1 MKLGINFLIVIIII
15 AMTFFC
21 VSASD
26 TTTKFKTGPFMGSVD
41 LGMICND
48 LNISKPMQGERL
60 SGESYTNYHLKM
72 CGTSISLTRLD
83 EDIFNST
90 QTFSSSVTESL
101 LLSGAD
107 KDTVLVYD
115 RKINSKTGA
124 VGRGYVPK
132 RDSILFVAYFNVSPK
147 TRGFIAIWDNET
159 EMKSILKTIKVTEA
173 A

>member
-1 MKLGINFLIVIIII
+1 MKLGIRFLIVLIII
-15 AMTFFC
+15 AMTSVC

-72 CGTSISLTRLD
+72 CGVSISLTRLD
-83 EDIFNST
+83 GATFNST
-90 QTFSSSVTESL
+90 KTLGSSVADSL

-107 KDTVLVYD
+107 KDTVVVYD
-115 RKINSKTGA
+115 RKIDSKPGA

-132 RDSILFVAYFNVSPK
+132 SDSILFVANFDVSPK
-147 TRGFIAIWDNET
+147 TRGFIVIWDNET